1 MKRYKCFEGDPST
14 IVCIL
19 ENINGGPTHELIVLK
34 DGRFFHTIEVQG
46 FDINFLKYIRSEN
59 TTFKRLSSDL
69 IWNMDYSVEDI
80 SEEAKIMTIDPEDCE
95 LYLSLPTLDL
105 EYLTSYRHTIVLPI
119 ISFIRYRKELFP
131 KTYPEIMK
139 KIFSIKEIKTII
151 DDYNSL
157 SDEEKLKIEI
167 GEV

>member
-19 ENINGGPTHELIVLK
+19 ENINGGTTHELIVVN
-34 DGRFFHTIEVQG
+34 DGRFFHTIGVEG

-80 SEEAKIMTIDPEDCE
+80 SEEAKIMTIDPEDYD
-95 LYLSLPTLDL
+95 LFLSIPTLDL
-105 EYLTSYRHTIVLPI
+105 EYLTSYRHTIALPI
-119 ISFIRYRKELFP
+119 ISFVRYRKELFP

-157 SDEEKLKIEI
+157 PDEEKLKIEI